1 MSIKGEVIVG
11 GVPLSLEFKKVAK
24 QASGSVWIQYG
35 ETVVLVTATRRK
47 EIREGIDFL
56 PLLVDY
62 RENTYAAGRFPGGF
76 FKREGKPSD
85 REILVSRLIDRP
97 LRPLFPDGYY
107 YDTQI
112 VANVFSYDM
121 EHDPDI
127 LGITGASLALYL
139 SDIPFENPVAG
150 VRVGLIDNNFIIN
163 PKNSELK
170 NSLLNLVVAGTEDA
184 IVMVESI
191 AYEVDEKTMIDALEF
206 AHEHIKKIVAIQKE
220 LYNKINPE
228 KLKYEDPFKYSDEI
242 YQDIKTKYYN
252 RIKEAIYIKGKLER
266 EEKIESIL
274 SEITENI
281 EDENEKVLYKIAFH
295 DVKKDIFR
303 SEVLHERKRPDG
315 RGFSQIRP
323 LYMEVGI
330 LPRAH
335 GSALFTRG
343 ETQALVSATLGT
355 FEDVQIID
363 TIVDEEEAKRF
374 MVHYNFPPFSVGEVS
389 PLRAPSRRE
398 IGHGNLAERGL
409 LPVIPSEEEFP
420 YTIRVVSEILE
431 SNGSSS
437 MATVCGGCLA
447 LMDAGVPL
455 KTPIA
460 GIAMGLIK
468 EDDEYAILTDIAG
481 FEDHYGDM
489 DFKVAGSKNGITAL
503 QMDIKIKG
511 ITREILEQ
519 ALSQAKEARLY
530 LLDKMLEVLPE
541 PRKHISERAPR
552 IFKMQINPEKI
563 KDIIGPAGKTIKNI
577 INETGTKIN
586 IEPDGVVIIASPDE
600 NAQKKAV
607 DMIKALTDEPEIGK
621 IYRGKIT
628 RIEDYGIFVEI
639 MPNVVGLVHV
649 SELSSQHVKT
659 PALYFS
665 IGDEVE
671 VKVTSIDESGRIKL
685 SKKAVDGG
693 VLPEPKKDFKQ
704 KDSFSRKPF
713 QRKHHHNTRDR
724 GGYRKPYNKDRVFKQ
739 NDKNSSSD

>member
-1 MSIKGEVIVG
+1 MSIKGEIEIG
-11 GVPLSLEFKKVAK
+11 GVPLSIEFKKVAK
-24 QASGSVWIQYG
+24 QANGSAWVQYG
-35 ETVVLVTATRRK
+35 ETVVLVTASRKK

-76 FKREGKPSD
+76 FKREGKPSE

-97 LRPLFPDGYY
+97 LRPLFPEGYY

-112 VANVFSYDM
+112 VASVFSYDM
-121 EHDPDI
+121 ENDPDV

-139 SDIPFENPVAG
+139 SDIPFEHPVAG
-150 VRVGLIDNNFIIN
+150 VRVGLIDGKFVIN

-170 NSLLNLVVAGTEDA
+170 NSKLNLVVAGTEDA
-184 IVMVESI
+184 IVMVESL
-191 AYEVDEKTMIDALEF
+191 AYEVDESTMIDALEF
-206 AHEHIKKIVAIQKE
+206 AHEHIKKIVGLQKE
-220 LYNKINPE
+220 LYEKVKPE
-228 KLKYEDPFKYSDEI
+228 KLKFENPFAYSNEIYDEI
-242 YQDIKTKYYN
+242 KEKYYE
-252 RIKEAIYIKGKLER
+252 RIKEAIYIRGKLER
-266 EEKIESIL
+266 EEKIETIVNEIL
-274 SEITENI
+274 ENV
-281 EDENEKVLYKIAFH
+281 EDEEQKILYKTAFH

-303 SEVLHERKRPDG
+303 HEVLVERKRPDG
-315 RGFSQIRP
+315 RGFKEIRP
-323 LYMEVGI
+323 ISIEVGI
-330 LPRAH
+330 LPRTH

-409 LPVIPSEEEFP
+409 LPAIPSEEEFP

-455 KTPIA
+455 KMPIA

-468 EDDEYAILTDIAG
+468 EGDKYAILTDIAG

-511 ITREILEQ
+511 VTREIMEE
-519 ALSQAKEARLY
+519 ALLQAKEARLF
-530 LLDKMLEVLPE
+530 LLDKMLEVIPE
-541 PRKHISERAPR
+541 PRKTISERAPR
-552 IFKMQINPEKI
+552 IYKMHVNPEKI
-563 KDIIGPAGKTIKNI
+563 RDIIGPAGKTIKNI
-577 INETGTKIN
+577 INETGVKIN
-586 IEPDGVVIIASPDE
+586 IEPDGLVVIASPDE
-600 NAQKKAV
+600 ESQNKAI
-607 DMIKALTDEPEIGK
+607 DMIKNLTDEPEVGK
-621 IYRGKIT
+621 IYKGKIT
-628 RIEDYGIFVEI
+628 RVEDYGIFVEI
-639 MPNVVGLVHV
+639 MPNVIGLVHV
-649 SELSSQHVKT
+649 SEISSRPIKT
-659 PALYFS
+659 PAMYFS
-665 IGDEVE
+665 VGDEVE
-671 VKVTSIDESGRIKL
+671 VKVTGIDEFGRVKL
-685 SKKAVDGG
+685 SKKLVDGG
-693 VLPEPKKDFKQ
+693 VLPQPKKNYQPREHHNHHK
-704 KDSFSRKPF
+704 KPF
-713 QRKHHHNTRDR
+713 QKKHGFGRKFPDNH
-724 GGYRKPYNKDRVFKQ
+724 YKKYPYEK
-739 NDKNSSSD
+739 KNSHD